1 MITPNHIPA
10 HLSPDVGPWPD
21 DLWTK
26 ELAAAARDAETLLDA
41 VKLERTDLPYP
52 IDTAAQ
58 FQLLAPPSFIARMG
72 RRNTNDPLLK
82 QVLPTLQEQQVSAG
96 FMRDPLAETD
106 PDRGFI
112 KAPSLLQ
119 KYQNRALLITTPG
132 CAINCRYCF
141 RREFPYTEHRPKNHQ
156 EALTAIAAD
165 QSISEIILSGG
176 DPLLLSDSQLPQLLS
191 NIESIPHVQRI
202 RIHSRIP
209 IVLPERLT
217 QTLMDTLTN
226 RRCQIVM
233 VVHSNHPQEL
243 NDITARALN
252 CLKQSGVTLLNQS
265 VLLRDINDDV
275 GTLVQ
280 LSEKLFTQGVL
291 PYYLHLTD
299 HVAGTEHFFVADEEA
314 KEIYA
319 QVQHRLPGYLLPK
332 LVRELPGEAS
342 KTLLA

>member
-1 MITPNHIPA
+1 
-10 HLSPDVGPWPD
+10 
-21 DLWTK
+21 
-26 ELAAAARDAETLLDA
+26 
-41 VKLERTDLPYP
+41 
-52 IDTAAQ
+52 
-58 FQLLAPPSFIARMG
+58 
-72 RRNTNDPLLK
+72 
-82 QVLPTLQEQQVSAG
+82 QEQQVSAG

-243 NDITARALN
+243 NDTTARALN

>member
-1 MITPNHIPA
+1 MITPNRIPA

-21 DLWTK
+21 DLWPK

-41 VKLERTDLPYP
+41 VELERTDLPYP

-72 RRNTNDPLLK
+72 RGNTNDPLLK

-165 QSISEIILSGG
+165 QSIIEIILSGG

-243 NDITARALN
+243 NDTTARALN

>member
-1 MITPNHIPA
+1 MITPNRIPA

-41 VKLERTDLPYP
+41 VQLERTDLPYP

-72 RRNTNDPLLK
+72 RGNTNDPLLK

-243 NDITARALN
+243 NDTTARALN

-265 VLLRDINDDV
+265 VLLRDINDDA

>member
-41 VKLERTDLPYP
+41 VQLERTDLPYP
-52 IDTAAQ
+52 IDRAAQ

-72 RRNTNDPLLK
+72 RGNTNDPLLK

-141 RREFPYTEHRPKNHQ
+141 RRGFPYTEHRPKNHQ

-243 NDITARALN
+243 NDTTARALN

>member
-1 MITPNHIPA
+1 MITPNRIPA
-10 HLSPDVGPWPD
+10 HLSPNVGPWPD

-41 VKLERTDLPYP
+41 VQLERTDLPYP

-72 RRNTNDPLLK
+72 RGNTNDPLLK

-243 NDITARALN
+243 NDTTARALN

-265 VLLRDINDDV
+265 VLLRDINDDI

-299 HVAGTEHFFVADEEA
+299 HVAGTEHFFVADAEA

>member
-1 MITPNHIPA
+1 MITPNRIPA

-41 VKLERTDLPYP
+41 VQLERTDLPYP

-72 RRNTNDPLLK
+72 RGNTNDPLLK

-217 QTLMDTLTN
+217 QTLMDTLNN
-226 RRCQIVM
+226 RRCQIVV

-243 NDITARALN
+243 NATTARAFD
-252 CLKQSGVTLLNQS
+252 CLKQGGVTLLNQS

-275 GTLVQ
+275 ATLVQ

-299 HVAGTEHFFVADEEA
+299 HVAGTEHFFIADDEA
-314 KEIYA
+314 REIYA
-319 QVQHRLPGYLLPK
+319 QMQRRLPGYLLPK

-342 KTLLA
+342 KTLIA

>member
-41 VKLERTDLPYP
+41 VELERTDLPYP

-72 RRNTNDPLLK
+72 RGNTNDPLLK

-156 EALTAIAAD
+156 EALTAITAD

-243 NDITARALN
+243 NDTTARALN